1 MSKILIIEDDRN
13 ILSLEEDYLNAAGCS
28 TISAT
33 DGKIGLEKA
42 LSLDIDLVILDL
54 MLPSLDGFEICKAI
68 REKKDIPIIVVSARK
83 EDFDKINLLGIGA
96 DDYVVKP
103 FSPSELVARAKAHL
117 SRYNRLTGA
126 EKNNAETVTS
136 GPLTINK
143 KARRMFINSKEL
155 TFTNKEFDL
164 LYYLA
169 ENPNVVFT
177 KDELFNTIWESDPMG
192 ETSTIT
198 VHINRIRDKIKELGE
213 SSDFIETVWG
223 SGYRF
228 KD

>member
-164 LYYLA
+164 LDYLA

>member
-126 EKNNAETVTS
+126 EKSNAETVTS

-164 LYYLA
+164 LDYLA

>member
-54 MLPSLDGFEICKAI
+54 MLPSLDGFEICKGI

-164 LYYLA
+164 LDYLA

-228 KD
+228 KN

>member
-54 MLPSLDGFEICKAI
+54 MLPSLDGFEICKGI

-103 FSPSELVARAKAHL
+103 FSHSELVARAKAHL

-164 LYYLA
+164 LDYLA

>member
-126 EKNNAETVTS
+126 EKNNAETVIS

-164 LYYLA
+164 LDYLA

>member
-1 MSKILIIEDDRN
+1 MRKILIIEDDRN

-126 EKNNAETVTS
+126 EKNNAETVIS

-164 LYYLA
+164 LDYLA

>member
-1 MSKILIIEDDRN
+1 
-13 ILSLEEDYLNAAGCS
+13 
-28 TISAT
+28 
-33 DGKIGLEKA
+33 
-42 LSLDIDLVILDL
+42 
-54 MLPSLDGFEICKAI
+54 
-68 REKKDIPIIVVSARK
+68 
-83 EDFDKINLLGIGA
+83 
-96 DDYVVKP
+96 
-103 FSPSELVARAKAHL
+103 
-117 SRYNRLTGA
+117 
-126 EKNNAETVTS
+126 
-136 GPLTINK
+136 
-143 KARRMFINSKEL
+143 MFINSKEL

-164 LYYLA
+164 LDYLA

>member
-13 ILSLEEDYLNAAGCS
+13 ILGLEEDYLNAAGCS

-54 MLPSLDGFEICKAI
+54 MLPSLDGFEICKGI

-164 LYYLA
+164 LDYLA

>member
-42 LSLDIDLVILDL
+42 LSLDIALVILDL

-126 EKNNAETVTS
+126 EKNNAETVIS

-164 LYYLA
+164 LDYLA

>member
-54 MLPSLDGFEICKAI
+54 MLPSLDGFEICKGI

-164 LYYLA
+164 LDYLA

>member
-164 LYYLA
+164 LDYLA

-177 KDELFNTIWESDPMG
+177 KDELFNKIWESDPMG